1 MMQNEGRLLKCPR
14 DGSQLHTE
22 KDHAIEIDA
31 CPQCKGGWY
40 DFGELA
46 ELEATVAK
54 DDDSRAGMIEYS
66 KRDSALACPLCAKT
80 MLAFDYR
87 GNNLELDACPDEHGF
102 WLDTGE
108 SDRVREL
115 MRNRL
120 ADLGRSASAQQQWN
134 RKREG
139 GFQGNSGI
147 IDKIRN
153 MFGGPGRR

>member
-1 MMQNEGRLLKCPR
+1 MQNEGRLLKCPR

-22 KDHAIEIDA
+22 KDHAIDIDA

-66 KRDSALACPLCAKT
+66 KRDSTLACPLCAKT
-80 MLAFDYR
+80 MVAFDYR

-102 WLDTGE
+102 WLDAGE
-108 SDRVREL
+108 SERVRVL
-115 MRNRL
+115 MLERL
-120 ADLGRSASAQQQWN
+120 GGLRRSASAQQQWN
-134 RKREG
+134 RDREG
-139 GFQGNSGI
+139 GFKGSGMM
-147 IDKIRN
+147 DKIRN
-153 MFGGPGRR
+153 MLGGGRR